1 MDISH
6 VVEDC
11 LNAIGIDLDE
21 CGLGIYDCDNASGI
35 HGSGV
40 YVFFDDD
47 AIYYVGEAD
56 DVARRLIEE
65 HCSAHIGGS
74 EGVAKFLMNYLDEV
88 CSRHSEWIELNPA
101 DREEYIKWI
110 LKGKIREL
118 RIYIA
123 TCSELKDEKRNGKR
137 IKSKLR
143 SRLEK
148 CIREKLKP
156 ALNPL

>member
-1 MDISH
+1 VDISH

-11 LNAIGIDLDE
+11 LNVVGIDPGE
-21 CGLGIYDCDNASGI
+21 CGLGVYDCGNVSGI
-35 HGSGV
+35 HEAGV

-47 AIYYVGEAD
+47 AVYYVGEAD

-74 EGVAKFLMNYLDEV
+74 EGVARFLVNYLDEV
-88 CSRHSEWIELNPA
+88 CSRRSEWIELNPV
-101 DREEYIKWI
+101 DREEYIKGI
-110 LKGKIREL
+110 LKGKMREL

-123 TCSELKDEKRNGKR
+123 ICSGLKDEKKNGKR
-137 IKSKLR
+137 IKNKLR